1 MATAPFQKE
10 REVTGGITVP
20 CCEKTQASLGTVTG
34 GAPAPAAVTGKKE
47 ALRQLQTQLP
57 KHCKS
62 TRTKGNQPPKSIN
75 HQNQKEKKEKWLFE
89 ASDLG

>member
-1 MATAPFQKE
+1 M
-10 REVTGGITVP
+10 GGITVP
-20 CCEKTQASLGTVTG
+20 SCEKTQASLGTVTG
-34 GAPAPAAVTGKKE
+34 GAPSPGSSHGRKE

-75 HQNQKEKKEKWLFE
+75 HQNQKKKGKNGCLKPQIWGSMLC
-89 ASDLG
+89 SNR